1 MNPARAAA
9 RVLPWLL
16 PWMLAAVLA
25 GCSSTPAKPP
35 VVERAPVPVGAAPLP
50 ATATPPPPSPA
61 AMDAIP
67 DAVPRFEPRS
77 TRGNPVAYEVFGKR
91 YFVLGTADGYRERGV
106 ASWYGPTF
114 HARPTSSGEPYD
126 MYAMTAAHKTLP
138 IPAYVRV
145 TNLSNGRSIVV
156 RVNDRGPF
164 VANRIIDLSY
174 TAAYKLDMT
183 RAGTAFVEVE
193 VITPGTLAEAAQGV
207 APQPP
212 PTLQGPVLYLQAGA
226 FGVADNANQLA
237 GRLRREGI
245 ESVRVVEPD
254 AGSNL
259 FRVRVGPIADV
270 ATFDSTAQRI
280 ERLGVATRLISE

>member
-1 MNPARAAA
+1 
-9 RVLPWLL
+9 
-16 PWMLAAVLA
+16 
-25 GCSSTPAKPP
+25 
-35 VVERAPVPVGAAPLP
+35 
-50 ATATPPPPSPA
+50 
-61 AMDAIP
+61 MDAIP
-67 DAVPRFEPRS
+67 DAVPRAEPRS

-91 YFVLGTADGYRERGV
+91 YFILAKAEGYRERGV

-164 VANRIIDLSY
+164 VDNRIIDLSY

-193 VITPGTLAEAAQGV
+193 VVTPGTLAEAAQGIT
-207 APQPP
+207 ATQTP
-212 PTLQGPVLYLQAGA
+212 PTLQGPVLFLQAGA
-226 FGVADNANQLA
+226 FGVAANANQLA
-237 GRLRREGI
+237 ERLRREGI
-245 ESVRVVEPD
+245 ESVRVLEPD
-254 AGSNL
+254 SASTL

-270 ATFDSTAQRI
+270 AAFDTTAQRI
-280 ERLGVATRLISE
+280 ERLGVETRLVSE

>member
-1 MNPARAAA
+1 MKTAATCLLLVV
-9 RVLPWLL
+9 VL
-16 PWMLAAVLA
+16 VLA
-25 GCSSTPAKPP
+25 GCSASPSRPPPNPRAPQVNVPPSAETPA
-35 VVERAPVPVGAAPLP
+35 
-50 ATATPPPPSPA
+50 PPSAA

-67 DAVPRFEPRS
+67 DAVPRVEPRS
-77 TRGNPVAYEVFGKR
+77 SRGNPVAYEVFGKR
-91 YFVLGTADGYRERGV
+91 YFVLATADGYRERGV

-145 TNLSNGRSIVV
+145 TNLGNGRSVVV

-164 VANRIIDLSY
+164 VDNRIIDLSY
-174 TAAYKLDMT
+174 TAAHKLDMT

-193 VITPGTLAEAAQGV
+193 AITPGALGEVAQGV
-207 APQPP
+207 AAQPP
-212 PTLQGPVLYLQAGA
+212 AAIQSPVLFLQAGA
-226 FGVADNANQLA
+226 FGVATNANQLA
-237 GRLRREGI
+237 ERLRREGI
-245 ESVRVVEPD
+245 ESVRVLGPD
-254 AGSNL
+254 AASSL

-280 ERLGVATRLISE
+280 ERLGVETRLVSE